1 MCILRAHMGSMVCIG
16 LLIEHIHYCMEKVRR
31 SIASPSLS
39 SEASP
44 QALSDYIA
52 ALLHRMLCD
61 FQC

>member
-1 MCILRAHMGSMVCIG
+1 MCILRAHMGSMVRIG
-16 LLIEHIHYCMEKVRR
+16 LIEHMHYYMEKVRR